1 MSVMR
6 KYFRQNAGIPVEI
19 IHNGE
24 KNICIL
30 ENVSLGGLACQGSLM
45 IAVNTQIEICMHLLI
60 PKYVS
65 QGRVVWCKKSD
76 DLFELGIEHCGDKDK
91 ARLHM
96 IEQVSNIE
104 HYRND
109 IKAAEGR
116 NLDGEQ
122 AAREWVEV
130 HGPDF
135 LSGTR

>member
-1 MSVMR
+1 MR
-6 KYFRQNAGIPVEI
+6 EFIRQNAGIPVEI
-19 IHNGE
+19 VHDGE
-24 KNICIL
+24 RYKYIL

-45 IAVNTQIEICMHLLI
+45 IAVNTLVEVRMRLLI
-60 PKYVS
+60 PEYIS

-76 DLFELGIEHCGDKDK
+76 DLFELGIGHCGDKDK

-96 IEQVSNIE
+96 IEQISNIE

-109 IKAAEGR
+109 IRIAEGR

-130 HGPDF
+130 HGADF
-135 LSGTR
+135 LSSTR